1 MPFVNKEAAKK
12 WIAQRAAKEFEDGQ
26 VVNLGIGLPSLIP
39 EYVDR
44 SIQINFQSENGMVGF
59 CEDRKGGEGYI
70 VNAAGSPAAIQND
83 GAFFDSIV
91 SFGMIRGGHVD
102 VTVLGGYQVDEHG
115 NLANWYIPGQAV
127 SGMGGA
133 MDCVTGAKKVIV
145 TMLHTQNGKPKI
157 VRECTLP
164 LTARN
169 KVDRII
175 TEMAVIDVTEN
186 GLILREV
193 NPVYT
198 VAEVL
203 AVTEARLKLT

>member
-1 MPFVNKEAAKK
+1 MLSVNKEAAKK

-44 SIQINFQSENGMVGF
+44 SIQINFQSENGMVGL
-59 CEDRKGGEGYI
+59 CENSNSSRGYI

-83 GAFFDSIV
+83 GAFFDSIA

-102 VTVLGGYQVDEHG
+102 VTVLGGYQVDQQG

-133 MDCVTGAKKVIV
+133 MDCVIGARKVIV
-145 TMLHTQNGKPKI
+145 TMLHTQDGKPKI
-157 VRECTLP
+157 LKECTFP

-169 KVDRII
+169 QVNRII
-175 TEMAVIDVTEN
+175 TEMAVIDVTEG
-186 GLILREV
+186 GLVLREV

-203 AVTEARLKLT
+203 AATEARLELA

>member
-1 MPFVNKEAAKK
+1 
-12 WIAQRAAKEFEDGQ
+12 
-26 VVNLGIGLPSLIP
+26 
-39 EYVDR
+39 
-44 SIQINFQSENGMVGF
+44 
-59 CEDRKGGEGYI
+59 
-70 VNAAGSPAAIQND
+70 
-83 GAFFDSIV
+83 
-91 SFGMIRGGHVD
+91 
-102 VTVLGGYQVDEHG
+102 
-115 NLANWYIPGQAV
+115 
-127 SGMGGA
+127 

-169 KVDRII
+169 QVDRII